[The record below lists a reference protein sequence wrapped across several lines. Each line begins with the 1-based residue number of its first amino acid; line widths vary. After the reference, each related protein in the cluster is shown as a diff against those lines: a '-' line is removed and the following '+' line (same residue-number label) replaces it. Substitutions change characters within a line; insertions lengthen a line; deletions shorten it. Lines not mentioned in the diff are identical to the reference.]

1 MPFLCTL
8 IQFSSFYWIH
18 EIWLR
23 VTQAAKIWLYVHSR
37 TKKINF
43 KDTITHIE
51 VLMLSFETF
60 CSSIALKKYFC
71 LHFKNEIYEKQQCLK
86 KKSLCTFSTYW
97 ARGNSPLLNLFLPL
111 ILRKTMNENMSL
123 HHNIF
128 EQVKDYTITTG
139 VLPNLRKNSWWPLDF
154 HWSFDADC
162 IFYFLLSNKVW

>member
-8 IQFSSFYWIH
+8 IQFSSFSWIH
-18 EIWLR
+18 ENLVACDTSSKNMI
-23 VTQAAKIWLYVHSR
+23 VCAFAY
-37 TKKINF
+37 KKINF

-51 VLMLSFETF
+51 VLSFETF

-97 ARGNSPLLNLFLPL
+97 ARGNSPFLNLFLPL
-111 ILRKTMNENMSL
+111 LLRKTMNENMSL

-128 EQVKDYTITTG
+128 KPVKDYFITTG
-139 VLPNLRKNSWWPLDF
+139 VLLNLRKNSWWALNF
-154 HWSFDADC
+154 LWSFDDNYL
-162 IFYFLLSNKVW
+162 FFFL

>member
-8 IQFSSFYWIH
+8 IQFSSFSWIH
-18 EIWLR
+18 ENLVACDTSSKNMI
-23 VTQAAKIWLYVHSR
+23 VCAFAY
-37 TKKINF
+37 KKINF

-51 VLMLSFETF
+51 VLSFETF

-97 ARGNSPLLNLFLPL
+97 ARGNSPFLNLFLPL
-111 ILRKTMNENMSL
+111 LLRKTMNENMSL

-128 EQVKDYTITTG
+128 KPVKDYLVTSILI
-139 VLPNLRKNSWWPLDF
+139 LPKYEEAGLCKSWRV
-154 HWSFDADC
+154 
-162 IFYFLLSNKVW
+162 IR

>member
-8 IQFSSFYWIH
+8 YNSHPFPEYTK
-18 EIWLR
+18 IWLR

-51 VLMLSFETF
+51 VLSFETF

-97 ARGNSPLLNLFLPL
+97 ARGNSPFLNLFLPL
-111 ILRKTMNENMSL
+111 LLRKTMNENMSL

-128 EQVKDYTITTG
+128 KPVKDYFISTG
-139 VLPNLRKNSWWPLDF
+139 VLLNLRKNSWWASNF
-154 HWSFDADC
+154 HWSFDDNYL
-162 IFYFLLSNKVW
+162 FNV